1 MILKKVSKM
10 GKNMRVVYLP
20 PTDYRAGQLVVLR
33 PRRNTNNGI
42 IITKNVSKMGKHRV
56 VVIPKAM
63 WAYFPAG
70 KWVSIA
76 KMIKVEARK

>member
-1 MILKKVSKM
+1 MILKKVSRM
-10 GKNMRVVYLP
+10 GKKMRVVYLP

-33 PRRNTNNGI
+33 PRNTNNGI

-56 VVIPKAM
+56 IVIPKAM

-70 KWVSIA
+70 KWVSISL
-76 KMIKVEARK
+76 MVKVEARK